1 MNKALFEHWSRCSP
15 RVKIG
20 HRVRSHDPL
29 IYTYPPDFHFEEFWD
44 LLRVKNTACGV
55 SNFPTIIY
63 FRNYCPYIVESHLIN
78 LYFGGASRELELVR
92 WVYEGE
98 RVKGNR
104 GLRVKSWMI
113 ENTFVCCLLLYG
125 LSFCNESGAYTS
137 GLCRVIRLPSLFRD
151 HLRRISS
158 TNR

>member
-1 MNKALFEHWSRCSP
+1 MNRALSEQWSRCSP

-20 HRVRSHDPL
+20 HRGRSHDPP
-29 IYTYPPDFHFEEFWD
+29 IYTYPTRLPLWGFLGPPASKKHNLRCIDFSYDYVF
-44 LLRVKNTACGV
+44 
-55 SNFPTIIY
+55 
-63 FRNYCPYIVESHLIN
+63 FRFCPYIVKSHYFN
-78 LYFGGASRELELVR
+78 LHFGGASRELELVR

-125 LSFCNESGAYTS
+125 LSFCNESGTYTS